1 MTVRGNY
8 SIHPHAKT
16 MRGRRGLAL
25 WLPLLCLLAA
35 GCSGAPGDGASKGS
49 ESRARSA
56 VEDDRPPGGSDGSGR
71 RAPVDLDAI
80 DVALRPVVDGL
91 EAPLGLTHA
100 GDGSGR
106 LFVVEQGG
114 TVRIV
119 RDGRL
124 EPDPW
129 LDLRDETAPG
139 GEQGLLGLAFHPD
152 YERNG
157 RLFVNYTDLRGDTVV
172 AEYRRGEGAAPAP
185 ERVLLTID
193 QPFANHNGGGLAF
206 GPDGFLYIATGDGG
220 GGGDPEDNGQA
231 LDTLL
236 GKLLRIDVNASG
248 SGSSYGIPSGNP
260 FSGHAEARPEIWA
273 YGLRNP
279 WRFSFDRDKLW
290 IADVGQED
298 REEIDRAPA
307 RRGGINYG
315 WDDMEGAACYEPAVG
330 CRREGRRLPLAEYSH
345 DEGCS
350 VTGGYVYRGRRYP
363 GLRSAYVFS
372 DYCSGTLWAV
382 VAEGPPQQGPVEL
395 LDTDHLV
402 SSFGVD
408 EEGELYLT
416 DIAAGRLLQVTA
428 K

>member
-1 MTVRGNY
+1 M
-8 SIHPHAKT
+8 
-16 MRGRRGLAL
+16 
-25 WLPLLCLLAA
+25 
-35 GCSGAPGDGASKGS
+35 
-49 ESRARSA
+49 
-56 VEDDRPPGGSDGSGR
+56 
-71 RAPVDLDAI
+71 
-80 DVALRPVVDGL
+80 
-91 EAPLGLTHA
+91 THA

-119 RDGRL
+119 EDGRL

-152 YERNG
+152 YAHNR

-172 AEYRRGEGAAPAP
+172 AEYRRTPSGGTAF

-220 GGGDPEDNGQA
+220 GAGDPEDNGQA

-236 GKLLRIDVNASG
+236 GKLLRIDVDAGGNA
-248 SGSSYGIPSGNP
+248 SSYGIPPDNP
-260 FSGHAEARPEIWA
+260 FAGRAEARPEIWA

-279 WRFSFDRDKLW
+279 WRFSFDQGRLW

-298 REEIDRAPA
+298 LEEIDRAPA

-315 WDDMEGAACYEPAVG
+315 WDDMEATTCYEPDVG
-330 CRREGRRLPLAEYSH
+330 CRQEGRRLPLAEYSH
-345 DEGCS
+345 DQGCS
-350 VTGGYVYRGRRYP
+350 VTGGHVYRGRRYP
-363 GLRSAYVFS
+363 DLSGAYIFG

-382 VAEGPPQQGPVEL
+382 AAGGPRQQSPVEL

-402 SSFGVD
+402 SSFGVGED
-408 EEGELYLT
+408 AELYLT
-416 DIAAGRLLQVTA
+416 DISAGRLLQLTA
-428 K
+428 E

>member
-1 MTVRGNY
+1 M
-8 SIHPHAKT
+8 
-16 MRGRRGLAL
+16 AL
-25 WLPLLCLLAA
+25 
-35 GCSGAPGDGASKGS
+35 S
-49 ESRARSA
+49 
-56 VEDDRPPGGSDGSGR
+56 
-71 RAPVDLDAI
+71 
-80 DVALRPVVDGL
+80 PVVDGL
-91 EAPLGLTHA
+91 EAPLGVTHA

-119 RDGRL
+119 TDGRL

-129 LDLRDETAPG
+129 LDLRDKTAPG

-152 YERNG
+152 FARNG
-157 RLFVNYTDLRGDTVV
+157 RLFVDYTDLQGDTVV
-172 AEYRRGEGAAPAP
+172 AEYRSAGGAEPAFG
-185 ERVLLTID
+185 RVLLTID
-193 QPFANHNGGGLAF
+193 QPFPNHNGGGLVF

-236 GKLLRIDVNASG
+236 GKLLRIDVDRGGKG
-248 SGSSYGIPSGNP
+248 SPYGIPPDNP
-260 FSGHAEARPEIWA
+260 FAGRAGARPEIWA

-279 WRFSFDRDKLW
+279 WRFSFDRDKVW
-290 IADVGQED
+290 IADVGQEEL
-298 REEIDRAPA
+298 EEIDRAPA

-315 WDDMEGAACYEPAVG
+315 WDDMEGTACYEPSVG
-330 CRREGRRLPLAEYSH
+330 CRQKGRRLPLGEYSH

-350 VTGGYVYRGRRYP
+350 VTGGHVYRGRRYP
-363 GLRSAYVFS
+363 VLSGAYVFG

-382 VAEGPPQQGPVEL
+382 AAGGPSQQSPVEL

-416 DIAAGRLLQVTA
+416 DISAGRLMQVTA